1 MKELYISPELN
12 LLCLAPEE
20 KLMNSQGT
28 ENVNFDDIIGGAAN
42 PVSTTTGDIDIDI
55 PLN

>member
-12 LLCLAPEE
+12 LLCLAPQE
-20 KLMNSQGT
+20 KLMSDTVEFDTLLGT
-28 ENVNFDDIIGGAAN
+28 YQPGAA
-42 PVSTTTGDIDIDI
+42 VSENADIDIDI

>member
-20 KLMNSQGT
+20 KLMNSDV
-28 ENVNFDDIIGGAAN
+28 EFDDLLQGSGGGVSAN
-42 PVSTTTGDIDIDI
+42 PEIDIDI
-55 PLN
+55 PLG

>member
-20 KLMNSQGT
+20 KLMSN
-28 ENVNFDDIIGGAAN
+28 EVEFDDMLQGGGGGVSAN
-42 PVSTTTGDIDIDI
+42 PEIDIDI
-55 PLN
+55 PLG